1 MKTSIRLALMLSLAV
16 LSGCSESI
24 TGVYEAFIQV
34 GDEQPRM
41 VGLAVIQE
49 HRILADRQSVDVIE
63 WKNEDDLVTAY
74 GVEGGR
80 LAQFKIQSEGV
91 LVQSLPQSN
100 VIYKRID
107 M

>member
-1 MKTSIRLALMLSLAV
+1 MQTIFRVALVLSLSA
-16 LSGCSESI
+16 LSGCGENI
-24 TGVYEAFIQV
+24 TGAYEAFIQV
-34 GDEQPRM
+34 GDEEPRM

-49 HRILADRQSVDVIE
+49 NRILADRQSVDVIE
-63 WKNEDDLVTAY
+63 WKAENDLVTAY
-74 GVEGGR
+74 GAEGVR
-80 LAQFKIQSEGV
+80 LAQFKIESEGV

>member
-1 MKTSIRLALMLSLAV
+1 MLSLAV
-16 LSGCSESI
+16 LSGCSESPS
-24 TGVYEAFIQV
+24 GVYEAFIQV
-34 GDEQPRM
+34 GDEAPRI

-49 HRILADRQSVDVIE
+49 NRILADRQSVDVIE
-63 WKNEDDLVTAY
+63 WKTDSDVVTAY
-74 GVEGGR
+74 GAEGVR
-80 LAQFKIQSEGV
+80 IAQFKIEREGV

>member
-1 MKTSIRLALMLSLAV
+1 MQTSFRFALMLSLAV
-16 LSGCSESI
+16 LAGCSESL

-34 GDEQPRM
+34 GDEEPRM

-49 HRILADRQSVDVIE
+49 NRILADRQSVDVIE
-63 WKNEDDLVTAY
+63 WKTEDDLVTAY
-74 GVEGGR
+74 GAEGVR
-80 LAQFKIQSEGV
+80 LAQFKIESEGV
-91 LVQSLPQSN
+91 LVQSLPQSD